1 MFKLLLVPL
10 AELGATDIGALVG
23 SVGFPVALCVGLLY
37 YLFKVQKD
45 HKEETDQ
52 LKDAINNL
60 NTVMKQILEHIR
72 KLDSTND
79 KEDDK

>member
-1 MFKLLLVPL
+1 MITTLFIKLLEVDVN
-10 AELGATDIGALVG
+10 TIGTLVG

-60 NTVMKQILEHIR
+60 NVVMKQILEHIR
-72 KLDSTND
+72 KQDSTNG
-79 KEDDK
+79 KEDE

>member
-1 MFKLLLVPL
+1 MINLFLTPL

-23 SVGFPVALCVGLLY
+23 SVGFPVALCIGLLY

-72 KLDSTND
+72 KLDSNTD
-79 KEDDK
+79 KEDNE

>member
-1 MFKLLLVPL
+1 MITTLFIKLLEVDVN
-10 AELGATDIGALVG
+10 TIGTLVG

-72 KLDSTND
+72 KLDSSNS
-79 KEDDK
+79 KEDE

>member
-1 MFKLLLVPL
+1 MITTLFIKLLEVDVN
-10 AELGATDIGALVG
+10 TIGTLIG

-72 KLDSTND
+72 KLDSSNS
-79 KEDDK
+79 KEDE